1 MSVWREQ
8 VQIYLLAPQWTA
20 TLNTV
25 LVCWVASHSLNFLM
39 NVWTCRWFREA
50 TSTSAWMNLNI
61 DFSERTEIGPIIHK
75 MCVCGVTRT
84 MNYNWIRLLKDIVSK
99 KKNELQ
105 APRDMLNTNLIT
117 FFTLSACFGVS
128 LLNILSILPVF
139 RPQYL
144 SRVILIAKKDFSH
157 QKCIARFSTALHLYF
172 FCTEE
177 PRSHVNSWLTP
188 ASCATEVPGSGTS

>member
-99 KKNELQ
+99 KKTWTSSLT
-105 APRDMLNTNLIT
+105 RYVKYKFDYFLHSFSLFWG
-117 FFTLSACFGVS
+117 FFVEHTVHFACFPTSVPLAG
-128 LLNILSILPVF
+128 
-139 RPQYL
+139 
-144 SRVILIAKKDFSH
+144 DFN
-157 QKCIARFSTALHLYF
+157 R
-172 FCTEE
+172 EE
-177 PRSHVNSWLTP
+177 RL
-188 ASCATEVPGSGTS
+188 